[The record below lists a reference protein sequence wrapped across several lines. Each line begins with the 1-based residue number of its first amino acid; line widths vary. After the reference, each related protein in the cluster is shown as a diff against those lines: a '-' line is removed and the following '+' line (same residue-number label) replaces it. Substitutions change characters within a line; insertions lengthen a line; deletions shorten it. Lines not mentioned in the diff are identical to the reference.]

1 MRAIGGDANGRHA
14 AEVLIGRAQRQPAT
28 KFEQSELPAGAVANI
43 EGRDA
48 FGANLDGGGR
58 RGGHQRLRIGD
69 DRKREHGREQYA
81 DGPSISR
88 CKT

>member
-1 MRAIGGDANGRHA
+1 MN
-14 AEVLIGRAQRQPAT
+14 LI
-28 KFEQSELPAGAVANI
+28 SHI
-43 EGRDA
+43 ESRDA

-69 DRKREHGREQYA
+69 DRERKHGREQYA

>member
-1 MRAIGGDANGRHA
+1 MRAVGGDADRRHA

-43 EGRDA
+43 EGGDA
-48 FGANLDGGGR
+48 FGANLDSGGR

-69 DRKREHGREQYA
+69 HRKREQGREQ
-81 DGPSISR
+81 
-88 CKT
+88 